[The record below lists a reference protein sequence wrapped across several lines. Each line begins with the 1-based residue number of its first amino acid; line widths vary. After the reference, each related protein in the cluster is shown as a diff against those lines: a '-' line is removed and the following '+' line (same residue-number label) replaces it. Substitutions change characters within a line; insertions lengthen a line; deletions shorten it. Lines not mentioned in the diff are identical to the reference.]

1 MERRWIAL
9 FLFLFCAPAFADP
22 PEKQSSAEPMIP
34 VIDLQDGASTA
45 EEALQFYL
53 KASQAFDHEAAL
65 QMVDPPI
72 RNLLIPE
79 IAMERYAFDGMF
91 IEHALFGHDPKF
103 FGGMPFLFVQRDLIT
118 IRQIETLESRKV
130 DDNQVVYTILTTE
143 DSYHSDQTI
152 HVVRQM
158 LVNRRNRRWYVFR
171 PFGSLY
177 SILNSQEGPQGA
189 DHVVDSKRDSKE
201 SPNRRGAEF
210 EEIYSIPIESVHQ
223 GLVRAAETE
232 AATSSVV
239 MASRLSRHF
248 QSVWNRAKVSKFTS
262 REMLRKE
269 LSIQNAVGEK
279 LIELRFNAL
288 SPELLKFSQIPNKA
302 D

>member
-1 MERRWIAL
+1 MDRRWIAL
-9 FLFLFCAPAFADP
+9 FLFLTCAPAFADP
-22 PEKQSSAEPMIP
+22 PEKQPSTDPMIP

-79 IAMERYAFDGMF
+79 MAMERCSFDGVLL
-91 IEHALFGHDPKF
+91 EHTLFGPDPKF
-103 FGGMPFLFVQRDLIT
+103 RGGMSFLFAQRDLINT
-118 IRQIETLESRKV
+118 REIETLDSRKV
-130 DDNQVVYTILTTE
+130 DDNRVVYTILTTE
-143 DSYHSDQTI
+143 DSYHEDKTN

-158 LVNRRNRRWYVFR
+158 LVNRRDGRWYVFR
-171 PFGSLY
+171 PFGTLY
-177 SILNSQEGPQGA
+177 TLLNSQEGTQGEE
-189 DHVVDSKRDSKE
+189 HLVDARQNSTE
-201 SPNRRGAEF
+201 SPNRRNADY
-210 EEIYSIPIESVHQ
+210 EEIYSIPIETVHI
-223 GLVRAAETE
+223 GLVRAAQSE
-232 AATSSVV
+232 AAASSVA

-248 QSVWNRAKVSKFTS
+248 QSVWNRAKAGKYTS
-262 REMLRKE
+262 REMLRKD
-269 LSIQNAVGEK
+269 LSIQNALTEQ

-288 SPELLKFSQIPNKA
+288 SPELLKFNQIPSKA